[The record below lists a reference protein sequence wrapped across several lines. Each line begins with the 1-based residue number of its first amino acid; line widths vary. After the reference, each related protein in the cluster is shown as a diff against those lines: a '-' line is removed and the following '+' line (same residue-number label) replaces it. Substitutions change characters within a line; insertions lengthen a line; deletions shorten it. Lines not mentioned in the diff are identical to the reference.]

1 MLNLDLMFVWLNVEL
16 FHKVNF
22 RKSNLI
28 TTKPE
33 MMMIYVYVSSLL
45 KGHSDWEDKLT
56 EFIGKI
62 DFSNAD
68 ILKSKP
74 EKIVKEVGLDV

>member
-1 MLNLDLMFVWLNVEL
+1 
-16 FHKVNF
+16 
-22 RKSNLI
+22 
-28 TTKPE
+28 
-33 MMMIYVYVSSLL
+33 MIYVYVSSLL
-45 KGHSDWEDKLT
+45 RGYSDWEDKLT
-56 EFIGKI
+56 KFIDKI